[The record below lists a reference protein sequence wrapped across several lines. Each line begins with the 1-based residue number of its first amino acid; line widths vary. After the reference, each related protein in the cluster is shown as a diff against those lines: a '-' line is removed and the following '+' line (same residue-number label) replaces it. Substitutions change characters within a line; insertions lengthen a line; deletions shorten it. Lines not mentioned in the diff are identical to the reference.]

1 MSPEKKGGYGKFR
14 IPTVM
19 VLKIKLLLPSGDR
32 KRPAV
37 QVRPEVISPYQEV
50 QAAGRYFFAINPG
63 LTGQNVQ
70 NFLKTLT
77 QPGRVVKSRVYLF
90 DR

>member
-32 KRPAV
+32 KRPGRTSAPGGHFALPGGPSCR
-37 QVRPEVISPYQEV
+37 QVFLCDKPWANRSKCSE
-50 QAAGRYFFAINPG
+50 FFENFDA
-63 LTGQNVQ
+63 TGA
-70 NFLKTLT
+70 F
-77 QPGRVVKSRVYLF
+77 R
-90 DR
+90 